1 MVVDDKVNFWR
12 GNKNVNILCIS
23 GKSGSGKS
31 TLARRYFTLFKEN
44 TPNQDCVVLDG
55 DVCRRFVSADLTYTD
70 EDRKTN
76 NERIAKIALML
87 AFMGK
92 SVIIATVRADLA
104 YNYIKEAC
112 EKDEYMASRVSSIL
126 FKLTF

>member
-12 GNKNVNILCIS
+12 GNTRVNILCIS

-31 TLARRYFTLFKEN
+31 TLARKFKEN
-44 TPNQDCVVLDG
+44 ATSQECIVLDG
-55 DVCRRFVSADLTYTD
+55 DVCRRFVSADLSYTD
-70 EDRKTN
+70 EDRKIN

-92 SVIIATVRADLA
+92 NVIIATVRADLA
-104 YNYIKEAC
+104 YEYIKKAC
-112 EKDEYMASRVSSIL
+112 ENDEYMASHISSIL
-126 FKLTF
+126 FKLTNQH